1 MSTIKRGRGI
11 KGRNSSH
18 CKLLK
23 YAKGDEYDLL
33 GWDQNNP
40 GNAQTE
46 NRSTSDVYPDN
57 ATNDPPPSLP
67 ETEVLGDQH
76 QTAWWPRAAWTQK
89 ARASSN
95 FHVEHFVQG
104 DFAELDKREEK

>member
-33 GWDQNNP
+33 GWDRNDP

-46 NRSTSDVYPDN
+46 NRTTSDVYPDN

-76 QTAWWPRAAWTQK
+76 QTDNH
-89 ARASSN
+89 ARLGLRRPARVRTSTWN
-95 FHVEHFVQG
+95 T
-104 DFAELDKREEK
+104 LYREILQS

>member
-1 MSTIKRGRGI
+1 MKGSMSTIKRGRDI
-11 KGRNSSH
+11 KARNSSH

-33 GWDQNNP
+33 GWDQNDP

-46 NRSTSDVYPDN
+46 NRTTSDVYPDN
-57 ATNDPPPSLP
+57 ATNDPPPCLP

-76 QTAWWPRAAWTQK
+76 QTDDHAWLGLRRS
-89 ARASSN
+89 ARVRTSTWN
-95 FHVEHFVQG
+95 T
-104 DFAELDKREEK
+104 LYREILQS

>member
-46 NRSTSDVYPDN
+46 NRTTSDVYPDN

-76 QTAWWPRAAWTQK
+76 QTDDHTRLGLRRP
-89 ARASSN
+89 ARVRTSTWN
-95 FHVEHFVQG
+95 T
-104 DFAELDKREEK
+104 LYREILQS